1 MEIVANNQQPNT
13 TVGEDHSEYRE
24 LADDLLRT
32 MRITTNARFEASKR
46 LRLINTLSF
55 LTTTLASLGLILIPL
70 LDIAKINHFFSNIT
84 LTVFQIFLAVCVLV
98 YSTAIA
104 TANYQVRSK
113 EYLECGDKIKSIV
126 NDFKVHLID
135 ARSDNK
141 APDLKKYMDAYKDAL
156 VGTENHEDVDYSK
169 ASAAYNA
176 KARAKKDPNYV
187 EPIVTKSTL
196 EQLKNKKIY
205 LPFLAILL
213 LEVGFIG
220 IILISK
226 IWYMFNKSEE
236 FIFIFPSFNIYF

>member
-1 MEIVANNQQPNT
+1 MQVLENPEKVNCASDGN
-13 TVGEDHSEYRE
+13 HAEYIE
-24 LADDLLRT
+24 LANDLLRT

-70 LDIAKINHFFSNIT
+70 LDIAEINHFFSNIT

-135 ARSDNK
+135 ARSNNK

-176 KARAKKDPNYV
+176 KERVKKDPSYV
-187 EPIVTKSTL
+187 EPTVDMSIL
-196 EQLKNKKIY
+196 EKLKNKKIY

-220 IILISK
+220 IILISN
-226 IWYMFNKSEE
+226 IWYMFNKSEK
-236 FIFIFPSFNIYF
+236 FIFIFPFFNIYL